1 MYNSLESYGWN
12 AAFERAA
19 HVYAEMNLSPARV
32 VETGRDSWK
41 LVAKSED
48 GIGEIDAV
56 VSGKFMY
63 GIDHSAEMPVTGDW
77 VLIRGGMSGG
87 GLRRNEPAVIHAVLP
102 RVSKFSR
109 KAKGDTAYDKVEEQV
124 LVANIDMAI
133 IVAAAGQD
141 WNARRIERYIA
152 LVIDSGARPVVV
164 ITKADLAENVDELI
178 HRTRSLAPAL
188 PVFAV
193 SALTGLGLD
202 RFDEFLLPGVTAV
215 LVGSSGAGKSTLL
228 NSLAGRSLQ
237 RVQDIRADDH
247 KGRHTTSVR
256 TLFRLPTG
264 ALLIDTPGLREI
276 QLWTSEEDVD
286 ATFPEIEALAARCR
300 FRDCTHESEPG
311 CAVREA
317 IESGAVADDRVA
329 AWRKL
334 RREIEA
340 LERRQD
346 PLLAAAER
354 ARWRSIN
361 REFRRFNKE
370 HDR

>member
-1 MYNSLESYGWN
+1 MHNSLESYGWN
-12 AAFERAA
+12 ATFEGAA
-19 HVYAEMNLSPARV
+19 HVYADLNLSPARV
-32 VETGRDSWK
+32 AETGRDSWRV
-41 LVAKSED
+41 VAEAAEGVGD
-48 GIGEIDAV
+48 AVEELDAV
-56 VSGKFMY
+56 VSGKFMH
-63 GIDHSAEMPVTGDW
+63 GVGLSAEMPVTGDW
-77 VLIRGGMSGG
+77 VLIRQGQYEDS
-87 GLRRNEPAVIHAVLP
+87 PAVIHAVLP
-102 RVSKFSR
+102 RVSRFSR

-124 LVANIDMAI
+124 LVANIDTAI

-164 ITKADLAENVDELI
+164 ITKADLAENIDELI
-178 HRTRSLAPAL
+178 HRTKSLAPGL

-193 SALTGLGLD
+193 SALSGQGLEK
-202 RFDEFLLPGVTAV
+202 FDEFLLPGVTAV

-228 NSLAGRSLQ
+228 NRLAGRDLQ
-237 RVQDIRADDH
+237 RVQDVRADDH

-256 TLFRLPTG
+256 TLFRLPSG

-286 ATFPEIEALAARCR
+286 ATFPEIEALAVSCK
-300 FRDCTHESEPG
+300 FRDCTHENEPG

-317 IESGAVADDRVA
+317 IESGVIADDRVA

-361 REFRRFNKE
+361 RGFRRFNRE
-370 HDR
+370 NDR

>member
-1 MYNSLESYGWN
+1 MHNSLESYGWN

-19 HVYAEMNLSPARV
+19 QVFADMNLSPARI

-41 LVAKSED
+41 LAAESGD
-48 GIGEIDAV
+48 GIEEIDAV

-77 VLIRGGMSGG
+77 VLIRGGLSGD
-87 GLRRNEPAVIHAVLP
+87 EIAVIHAVLP
-102 RVSKFSR
+102 RISKFSR

-124 LVANIDMAI
+124 LVANIDTAI

-164 ITKADLAENVDELI
+164 ITKADLAEDIDELI
-178 HRTRSLAPAL
+178 HRTRGLAPSL

-193 SALTGLGLD
+193 SALTGQGLD
-202 RFDEFLLPGVTAV
+202 RFDEYLLPGVTAV

-228 NSLAGRSLQ
+228 NRLAGRDLQ

-256 TLFRLPTG
+256 TLFRLPSG

-286 ATFPEIEALAARCR
+286 ATFPEIEALAALCR
-300 FRDCTHESEPG
+300 FRDCTHDSEPG

-317 IESGAVADDRVA
+317 IESCAIADDRVA

-370 HDR
+370 NDR

>member
-1 MYNSLESYGWN
+1 MQTSLESYGWN
-12 AAFERAA
+12 AVFERAA
-19 HVYAEMNLSPARV
+19 QAYADAGLSPARV
-32 VETGRDSWK
+32 VETGRDSWR
-41 LVAKSED
+41 LAAEAAE
-48 GIGEIDAV
+48 GAEEIEAV
-56 VSGKFMY
+56 VSGKFMH
-63 GIDHSAEMPVTGDW
+63 GVGQSADMPVTGDW
-77 VLIRGGMSGG
+77 VLIRRSDGG
-87 GLRRNEPAVIHAVLP
+87 PAVIHALLP
-102 RVSKFSR
+102 RVSRFSR
-109 KAKGDTAYDKVEEQV
+109 KAKGDTAYDRVEEQV
-124 LVANIDMAI
+124 LVANIDTAI

-152 LVIDSGARPVVV
+152 LVIDSGARPVVA
-164 ITKADLAENVDELI
+164 ITKADLVEDIGDLV

-193 SALTGLGLD
+193 SALTGQGMD

-228 NSLAGRSLQ
+228 NRLAGGALQ

-256 TLFRLPTG
+256 TLFRLPSG

-276 QLWTSEEDVD
+276 QLWTSEDDVD
-286 ATFPEIEALAARCR
+286 ATFPEIEALAAACR
-300 FRDCTHESEPG
+300 FRDCSHDSEPG

-317 IESGAVADDRVA
+317 IESGMVADERVA

-361 REFRRFNKE
+361 REFRRFSKE
-370 HDR
+370 QDR

>member
-1 MYNSLESYGWN
+1 MHNSLESYGWN

-19 HVYAEMNLSPARV
+19 QVYADISLSPARV
-32 VETGRDSWK
+32 VETGRDSWR
-41 LVAKSED
+41 LAAEAAEGAGE
-48 GIGEIDAV
+48 GIEEIDAI
-56 VSGKFMY
+56 VSGKFMH
-63 GIDHSAEMPVTGDW
+63 GVDQSADMPVTGDW
-77 VLIRGGMSGG
+77 VLIRRSGSG
-87 GLRRNEPAVIHAVLP
+87 PAVIHAVLP

-124 LVANIDMAI
+124 LVANIDTAI

-152 LVIDSGARPVVV
+152 LVIDSGARPVVA
-164 ITKADLAENVDELI
+164 ITKADLAEDIEELV

-188 PVFAV
+188 LVFAV
-193 SALTGLGLD
+193 SALTGQGMD

-228 NSLAGRSLQ
+228 NHLARRNLQ

-256 TLFRLPTG
+256 TLFRLPSG

-286 ATFPEIEALAARCR
+286 ATFPEIEALAVSCK
-300 FRDCTHESEPG
+300 FRDCTHDNEPG

-317 IESGAVADDRVA
+317 IESGAIADDRVA

-334 RREIEA
+334 RRELEA

-361 REFRRFNKE
+361 REFRRFNRE
-370 HDR
+370 NDR